1 MAIDANFSASL
12 MTHVMI
18 VPFLDGVTCLDRVR
32 ALLRQPLQI
41 KATLRKKQWNL
52 TMWLGFSL
60 SLCRKVEPEREVL
73 PIAHCTSVIA
83 RITELRRGKIQW
95 KAGWGSNVPIMGCRL
110 HLAVSVS
117 LVYLS
122 AELWAPAPGK
132 GAGSAAVFTN
142 AHDKN

>member
-12 MTHVMI
+12 RTHVMI
-18 VPFLDGVTCLDRVR
+18 VPFLVGVTCLDRVR

-60 SLCRKVEPEREVL
+60 SLCRKVEPEKEVL

-83 RITELRRGKIQW
+83 RITELRRGKIQ
-95 KAGWGSNVPIMGCRL
+95 
-110 HLAVSVS
+110 
-117 LVYLS
+117 
-122 AELWAPAPGK
+122 
-132 GAGSAAVFTN
+132 
-142 AHDKN
+142 